1 MPVRPASRHVRSVLL
16 MDVAIILLAIAC
28 IVVSAVLAWL
38 WLSWR
43 AEDRRAHDRAAAR
56 PRAGLITGGR
66 PGRLCGGPD
75 HPDWPLPPRR

>member
-1 MPVRPASRHVRSVLL
+1 

-28 IVVSAVLAWL
+28 IVVSALLAWL
-38 WLSWR
+38 WRSWR
-43 AEDRRAHDRAAAR
+43 AGDRRAHDRSAPR
-56 PRAGLITGGR
+56 PRASLITGGR